1 MSGRS
6 RLKIRLAR
14 ALRHMTP
21 AHAVRTRLAKK
32 TIQNF
37 ADQVGM
43 VYFGYADQ
51 HGDDHRLVRG
61 HTVSYTH
68 VDNHVCVGS
77 VRGYD
82 ATMLIRNDVVQLQP
96 PVAGKKPKQ
105 QRCHWL
111 IATVDLHTKRTVP
124 HIYIG
129 LRQHDEVYKSSYSRL
144 RPLEI
149 GNLAAYTPQFLG
161 KYTIY
166 GKMTHALEIERLIS
180 PQIASV
186 ITSHFNKI
194 SIEIERN
201 TVYLYSENEQP
212 NEVQLERILSNALW
226 LAEAID
232 TAYGEAAN

>member
-1 MSGRS
+1 
-6 RLKIRLAR
+6 
-14 ALRHMTP
+14 MTP

-96 PVAGKKPKQ
+96 PAIGKKPKQ

-111 IATVDLHTKRTVP
+111 ITTVDLHTKRTVP

-186 ITSHFNKI
+186 ITYTLI
-194 SIEIERN
+194 SILPLSIII
-201 TVYLYSENEQP
+201 
-212 NEVQLERILSNALW
+212 ILVGSGHNISNLQRWREKHKRFLQFVSGGSLLILGAFIFVDRVIGVISYGGNLW
-226 LAEAID
+226 
-232 TAYGEAAN
+232 